1 MKLIISSHNKQILT
15 LRNKQVGYNCRVRN
29 CCPLDNKCTIWQ
41 LIYQADITNSLDDEY
56 KYYQGLAEKLLKND
70 IATIKVCL
78 KIKAV
83 KTI

>member
-29 CCPLDNKCTIWQ
+29 
-41 LIYQADITNSLDDEY
+41 TNSLDDEY

-70 IATIKVCL
+70 IVTIKICL
-78 KIKAV
+78 KIKTI
-83 KTI
+83 KTV

>member
-29 CCPLDNKCTIWQ
+29 T
-41 LIYQADITNSLDDEY
+41 TSLGDEY

-70 IATIKVCL
+70 IVTIKICL
-78 KIKAV
+78 KIKTIKAV
-83 KTI
+83 

>member
-29 CCPLDNKCTIWQ
+29 CCPLDNKCTTWQ

-56 KYYQGLAEKLLKND
+56 KYYQGLAEKTFKERYSNHKNLF
-70 IATIKVCL
+70 KN
-78 KIKAV
+78 
-83 KTI
+83 

>member
-29 CCPLDNKCTIWQ
+29 
-41 LIYQADITNSLDDEY
+41 TNSLEDEY

-70 IATIKVCL
+70 IVIIKICL
-78 KIKAV
+78 KIKTI
-83 KTI
+83 KTV